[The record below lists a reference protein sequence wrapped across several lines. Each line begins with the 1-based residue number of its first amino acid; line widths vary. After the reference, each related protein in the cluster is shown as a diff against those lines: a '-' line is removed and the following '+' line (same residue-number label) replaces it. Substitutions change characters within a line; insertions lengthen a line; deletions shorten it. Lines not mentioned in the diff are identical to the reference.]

1 MNGYLEFSEYIKC
14 LEETPGLGLTKAEI
28 ISLTMA
34 ADENQD
40 KKIDFEEFMKHFSG
54 ILDMIHFNKVLAD
67 LYLDIMGDDRRR
79 L

>member
-34 ADENQD
+34 ADEN
-40 KKIDFEEFMKHFSG
+40 
-54 ILDMIHFNKVLAD
+54 
-67 LYLDIMGDDRRR
+67 
-79 L
+79 